1 MSDSD
6 DGEHLFS
13 RLRRIVMSVRTAAPL
28 DDRRRL
34 LAMEAD
40 LRLVRDDLNRRC
52 GLLARKYEPGRRAVE
67 RRLRLRPLRIAST
80 RSVATVQVKNNGV
93 IR

>member
-13 RLRRIVMSVRTAAPL
+13 RLRRIVMSVKTATPL

-40 LRLVRDDLNRRC
+40 LRLVRDDLNQRC
-52 GLLARKYEPGRRAVE
+52 GLLARKMSQAGAQLNAVSAYARCASLRRDPS
-67 RRLRLRPLRIAST
+67 LPS
-80 RSVATVQVKNNGV
+80 K
-93 IR
+93 